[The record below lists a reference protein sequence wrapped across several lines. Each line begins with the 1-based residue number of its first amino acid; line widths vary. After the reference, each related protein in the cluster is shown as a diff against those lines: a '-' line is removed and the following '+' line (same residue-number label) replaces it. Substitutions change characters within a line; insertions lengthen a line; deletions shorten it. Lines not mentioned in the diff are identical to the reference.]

1 MPCLEGRI
9 FWQRGKGGSREYTQY
24 RGMVAGRGLVDR
36 GSLPTRQ
43 VMAPFA
49 AKSSV
54 AGAPNDKSRYS
65 RENQHDRRPAV
76 VVISS

>member
-1 MPCLEGRI
+1 
-9 FWQRGKGGSREYTQY
+9 
-24 RGMVAGRGLVDR
+24 VAGRGLVDR